1 MRAALWLL
9 VLFGVAVA
17 GALVIGENRGTV
29 SVFWHPYRVDLSLN
43 LVLAGLVA
51 LFFIIYFALRALA
64 VLFAMPE
71 RARLWR
77 QQRRERALH
86 TALLDSL
93 SHLVAGRFIRAKK
106 AAEQVLSQ
114 ETTLAEG
121 AKPLAYAGRLRV
133 LSHLLAAESAH
144 ALQDKTAREAHL
156 NLALEH
162 AAKRDT
168 QVIRE
173 GVQLRAA
180 RWAFDD
186 RDAQAATHWLDQL
199 PQGAARRTLALRLRL
214 KVARLARNTRSAL
227 ETARLLTKH
236 GAFSAS
242 ASHSLVR
249 GLALDLLRSA
259 YDTTQLR
266 TAWEQLDAAERLMPD
281 VAMEAV
287 QRMMDL
293 GGDALMAR
301 KWLLPVWDLMVK
313 EPQGWTEE
321 QRLKLVRTLERTF
334 AQEAGAPDSSWL
346 NRIEAAQMANPR
358 DAGLQYLAGVA
369 CMHLELWGKAQQ
381 LLAQSV
387 ARLKDPQMARNAW
400 RALAELAEQRD
411 DAKAALDAY
420 RNAAK
425 R

>member
-17 GALVIGENRGTV
+17 GALVIGENQGTV
-29 SVFWHPYRVDLSLN
+29 SVFWHPYRIDLSLN

-71 RARLWR
+71 QARRWR

-114 ETTLAEG
+114 ETTLSEG

-162 AAKRDT
+162 AATRDT

-173 GVQLRAA
+173 GVQLRAG

-186 RDAQAATHWLDQL
+186 RDAQAATYWLDQL

-242 ASHSLVR
+242 ASQSLVR

-281 VAMEAV
+281 VVMEAV

-381 LLAQSV
+381 LLTQSV